1 MIQWLGLCSFTAE
14 GMGSIPGLGT
24 KILEAAQLQPK
35 KKKKEKGVQSLPN
48 DWISIDS
55 IMASLPPLEFKLQG

>member
-24 KILEAAQLQPK
+24 KIPEAAQLQP
-35 KKKKEKGVQSLPN
+35 KKKEKGVQSLPN

-55 IMASLPPLEFKLQG
+55 IMASLPPLEFKLQR